1 MSRSR
6 EIEPVWAEIDESMI
20 IEPTRAAQYLLY
32 VIAGLFFTTLVWASV
47 AKLDRV
53 TRGQGR
59 VVTSNQL
66 QEVQYLEGGIV
77 QEILVSVGQHVAA
90 GEVLIKLDPTQI
102 NVEFNQGREGYNLLV
117 ARIARLESEATQQ
130 SVHFSRDL
138 SRSAPR
144 IVANELALHDVR
156 KAELDA
162 SLQVEAS
169 RFDQRREVLADAHV
183 SLETAKEALMLAAD
197 ELDMM
202 QRLVD
207 KGIEP
212 KMELLRTRQ
221 REASARGDVQRGR
234 IAVKRIS
241 LEVAEAKGEIDRI
254 RKTFA
259 ATAADELAKVRAD
272 FESLKGELP
281 ALQDRVART
290 DVRSPVAGIVNR
302 VLVST
307 IGGVVASGE
316 TIVEIVPS
324 EDTLLVEAQI
334 KPADIGFLVIGQA
347 VKVSI
352 TAYDSS
358 VYGSMDGAI
367 ETISPDAIENEKT
380 GESFY
385 NITVRTSTEI
395 LESKRGRLKILP
407 GMAAEVSVL
416 NGKRTVLAYLIK
428 PLANISDKAMRDK

>member
-6 EIEPVWAEIDESMI
+6 EIEPVWKEVDESMI

-32 VIAGLFFTTLVWASV
+32 IIAGLFFTTLVWASV

-77 QEILVSVGQHVAA
+77 QEILVTVGQHVAA
-90 GEVLIKLDPTQI
+90 GEVLVKLDPTQI

-117 ARIARLESEATQQ
+117 ARIARLESEAAQQ

-138 SRSAPR
+138 ARVSPR
-144 IVANELALHDVR
+144 IVANELALHEAR

-162 SLQVEAS
+162 SLGVETS
-169 RFDQRREVLADAHV
+169 KFDQRREVLADAYV
-183 SLETAKEALMLAAD
+183 SLETAKEALVLATD

-202 QRLVD
+202 QRLVE

-221 REASARGDVQRGR
+221 REAAARGDVQRGGIAVNR
-234 IAVKRIS
+234 IA
-241 LEVAEAKGEIDRI
+241 LEVAEVEGEIERI

-259 ATAADELAKVRAD
+259 AAAADELAEVRAEL
-272 FESLKGELP
+272 ESLKGELP

-307 IGGVVASGE
+307 VGGVVASGE

-358 VYGSMDGAI
+358 VYGSMNGVI

-380 GESFY
+380 GEYFY
-385 NITVRTSTEI
+385 NITVRTRTEI

>member
-1 MSRSR
+1 
-6 EIEPVWAEIDESMI
+6 
-20 IEPTRAAQYLLY
+20 
-32 VIAGLFFTTLVWASV
+32 
-47 AKLDRV
+47 
-53 TRGQGR
+53 
-59 VVTSNQL
+59 
-66 QEVQYLEGGIV
+66 
-77 QEILVSVGQHVAA
+77 
-90 GEVLIKLDPTQI
+90 
-102 NVEFNQGREGYNLLV
+102 
-117 ARIARLESEATQQ
+117 
-130 SVHFSRDL
+130 
-138 SRSAPR
+138 
-144 IVANELALHDVR
+144 
-156 KAELDA
+156 
-162 SLQVEAS
+162 
-169 RFDQRREVLADAHV
+169 
-183 SLETAKEALMLAAD
+183 
-197 ELDMM
+197 
-202 QRLVD
+202 
-207 KGIEP
+207 
-212 KMELLRTRQ
+212 
-221 REASARGDVQRGR
+221 
-234 IAVKRIS
+234 
-241 LEVAEAKGEIDRI
+241 
-254 RKTFA
+254 
-259 ATAADELAKVRAD
+259 
-272 FESLKGELP
+272 
-281 ALQDRVART
+281 RT